1 MEKGLACPEHV
12 SPISPFG
19 FIWVHLKNKGMSKI
33 FVVKM
38 PARPQTG
45 TGEYVV
51 VTCPKCGKKTYGVA
65 GQKGKKCPVCRRQYA
80 MPDDGGS
87 TRFKTPDEA
96 CRYIQAEEAKRA
108 GRMDFAPVS
117 GGFRPAACAPVIAR
131 TNKVVSEAKT
141 LDAQFATWAR
151 AYFSSVIGD
160 NHTGIPAAVVI
171 AGAAKA
177 GFVGA
182 DKLLEKGV
190 TSGLLTRPKPYTVW
204 LAKLE

>member
-1 MEKGLACPEHV
+1 MKLPKTNAPHQAGK
-12 SPISPFG
+12 SI
-19 FIWVHLKNKGMSKI
+19 
-33 FVVKM
+33 
-38 PARPQTG
+38 
-45 TGEYVV
+45 EYIIA
-51 VTCPKCGKKTYGVA
+51 TCPKCGKKTYGVA
-65 GQKGKKCPVCRRQYA
+65 GQKGKMCPVCRCQYA
-80 MPDDGGS
+80 MLNDGGS
-87 TRFKTPDEA
+87 PRFKAPGEA
-96 CRYIQAEEAKRA
+96 GRFIQAEEAKRA
-108 GRMDFAPVS
+108 GRLDFAPVA

-131 TNKVVSEAKT
+131 TNKVVSEAKA

-160 NHTGIPAAVVI
+160 NHAGIPAAVVI

-190 TSGLLTRPKPYTVW
+190 TSGLLTRPRPYTVW